1 VRQRDLNGLVINC
14 RAAAQIYPT
23 LDGRRV
29 PPRALADRVKAG
41 HVGVTVGRGFYRWDK
56 RTLGAWLQRYER
68 VLGELLKLMREGID
82 EAAPPGK
89 RSRGSSHGSS
99 RTASRARRGKSGR
112 SASTGSPPARG

>member
-41 HVGVTVGRGFYRWDK
+41 HVGVTVGRGFYRWDR
-56 RTLGAWLQRYER
+56 RTLQPWLQRYEKT
-68 VLGELLKLMREGID
+68 LTALLRLMRETID
-82 EAAPPGK
+82 GGGKPG
-89 RSRGSSHGSS
+89 RSRRSS
-99 RTASRARRGKSGR
+99 RGR
-112 SASTGSPPARG
+112 IA